1 MNYKRNIRFSNT
13 SRIFNEGLEFYFE
26 GNNPFHFPSLQKGW
40 DTKVSLQGDKEVLL
54 YLTKAEESSDKP
66 LLELEISRIR
76 EKTQE
81 KLLEALKTSR
91 FENLQSLSFSKV
103 TMSSKIFDRLQEILK
118 TKPELKILEISAS

>member
-1 MNYKRNIRFSNT
+1 MNYKKNIMFSNT

-26 GNNPFHFPSLQKGW
+26 GNNPFIFPDLQKNW

-54 YLTKAEESSDKP
+54 YLTQEENPTDKP

-76 EKTQE
+76 QKTQE

-91 FENLQSLSFSKV
+91 FQSLQSLSFSKV
-103 TMSSKIFDRLQEILK
+103 SMSPQIFNQLQDILR
-118 TKPELKILEISAS
+118 TKPDLKILEISVS

>member
-26 GNNPFHFPSLQKGW
+26 GNNPFQFPFIQKNW

-54 YLTKAEESSDKP
+54 YLTKEEESTDKP
-66 LLELEISRIR
+66 LLELEVSRIR

-91 FENLQSLSFSKV
+91 FQNLQSLSFSKV
-103 TMSSKIFDRLQEILK
+103 SMSPQIFNQLQDILR
-118 TKPELKILEISAS
+118 TKPKLKLLEISAG

>member
-26 GNNPFHFPSLQKGW
+26 GNNPFQFPFIQKTW

-54 YLTKAEESSDKP
+54 YLTQKEEPADKP
-66 LLELEISRIR
+66 LLELEISKIR
-76 EKTQE
+76 QKTQE

-91 FENLQSLSFSKV
+91 FQNLQSLSFSKV
-103 TMSSKIFDRLQEILK
+103 TMSPHIFNQLQEIIK

>member
-26 GNNPFHFPSLQKGW
+26 GNNPFHFPFIQKNW

-54 YLTKAEESSDKP
+54 YLTKGEAPTDKP

-76 EKTQE
+76 QKTQE

-91 FENLQSLSFSKV
+91 FQNLQSLSFSKV
-103 TMSSKIFDRLQEILK
+103 TMSSDIFNQLQEIIK